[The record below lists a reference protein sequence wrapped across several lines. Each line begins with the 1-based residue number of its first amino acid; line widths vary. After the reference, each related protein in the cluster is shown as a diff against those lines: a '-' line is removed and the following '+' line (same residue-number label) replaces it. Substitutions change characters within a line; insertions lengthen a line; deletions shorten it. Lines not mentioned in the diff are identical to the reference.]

1 MNAIFKIIILAFL
14 YTTLQANSS
23 DYYQVDEFLKKTN
36 QVQTSENFVKMVQ
49 SPPVIIESALNKKVK
64 VMMVYPGN
72 QVSDYWRKSKLSF
85 EKRMAELNI
94 SYELTDY
101 FTKPGIEINEQAKYL
116 LEALKSGTDYLI
128 FTLDAKKHAR
138 FIERIIAN
146 ENIKLILQNITTPL
160 KKWGDKQAYIYV
172 GFDHTIGSKYLADY
186 YMKETSGKGKYA
198 VLYGTKGYVSF
209 MRGTKFI
216 EYVSSNSDLELVHEY
231 YTDFNKQKA
240 KLATLNLL
248 KIDNN
253 IEFIY
258 ACSTDIALGAIEA
271 LKEKNLLGKIKVN
284 GWGGGS
290 SELSAIQRGDL
301 DITVMRMND
310 DNGVA
315 MAEAVKLDLE
325 GKEKYVPTIFSG
337 DFAVVK
343 KGINQDE
350 LEKLK
355 RKAFRYTLDD

>member
-1 MNAIFKIIILAFL
+1 MKVIIQVIILVFA
-14 YTTLQANSS
+14 YTSLQANSS
-23 DYYQVDEFLKKTN
+23 DYYQVDEFLKETN
-36 QVQTSENFVKMVQ
+36 QEKISQNFVKSVH
-49 SPPVIIESALNKKVK
+49 SDSLPLGFTLNKKVK
-64 VMMVYPGN
+64 VMMVYPGD

-85 EKRMAELNI
+85 EKRMLELNI
-94 SYELTDY
+94 DYKLTDY

-146 ENIKLILQNITTPL
+146 NKTKLILQNITTPL
-160 KKWGDKQAYIYV
+160 RKWGKKQAFIYV

-186 YMKETSGKGKYA
+186 YIKKTSSKGKYA

-216 EYVSSNSDLELVHEY
+216 EYVTKNSDLKLAHEY

-240 KLATLNLL
+240 KQATLNLL
-248 KIDNN
+248 KIDKD
-253 IEFIY
+253 IKFIY
-258 ACSTDIALGAIEA
+258 ACSTDIALGVIEA
-271 LKEKNLLGKIKVN
+271 LKEKNLLGKIEVN
-284 GWGGGS
+284 GWGGGN
-290 SELSAIQRGDL
+290 SELEAIERGEL

-315 MAEAVKLDLE
+315 MAESIKLDLQ
-325 GKEKYVPTIFSG
+325 GKQNHVPTIFSG
-337 DFAVVK
+337 DFEVVK
-343 KGINQDE
+343 KGINKEQLQE
-350 LEKLK
+350 LK